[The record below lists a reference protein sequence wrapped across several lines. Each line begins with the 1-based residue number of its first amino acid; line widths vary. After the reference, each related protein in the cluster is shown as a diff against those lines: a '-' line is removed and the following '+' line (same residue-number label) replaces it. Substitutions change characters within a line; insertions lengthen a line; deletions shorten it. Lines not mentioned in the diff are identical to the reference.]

1 MLVLV
6 LIVSAFF
13 VQASSS
19 APSAQTSDSQQ
30 TVAQPAPSPQEISHL
45 KQKAEAGDAGA
56 QFALARAY
64 ENGKGVPQNDDLA
77 FQWCRKSADQG
88 NAEAQ
93 NELGI
98 MYRNGIGVER
108 NKEEAVK
115 WYEKAA
121 RQGNSHAM
129 FNLGAAY
136 YNGDGVVIND
146 ITAYAWFLLAK
157 QAGSSAAADAVQ
169 RQEAEMKSGG
179 VRDGY
184 LKIAEMY
191 EKGQELPQSYAE
203 AIPWYRKAGDLG
215 SDPAQV
221 RLLELLE
228 EGRGSEQDV
237 AQTRQWCQREQK
249 KNIRAAYCLGRMY
262 QLGWGVPKDLKS
274 AAELYRKAAEHGEGK
289 SMFELGQMYWNGT
302 GVKADKVSAYMWT
315 LLAYSA
321 RVAKARDLLLAQR
334 REMSSNELDKG
345 EIKAREMLLSH
356 PFVHLLPPPS

>member
-1 MLVLV
+1 MLVSVVVAIAL
-6 LIVSAFF
+6 LG
-13 VQASSS
+13 QASSS
-19 APSAQTSDSQQ
+19 APSDLTSSSQQ
-30 TVAQPAPSPQEISHL
+30 AVAQPAPSPHEISEL
-45 KQKAEAGDAGA
+45 KQKAEAGDAA
-56 QFALARAY
+56 SQFALARAY
-64 ENGKGVPQNDDLA
+64 ENGKGVPQNGTLA
-77 FQWCRKSADQG
+77 FQWCRKAAEQG
-88 NAEAQ
+88 NADAQ

-108 NKEEAVK
+108 NKEEAVN
-115 WYEKAA
+115 WYKKAA

-136 YNGDGVVIND
+136 YNGDGVEIND

-184 LKIAEMY
+184 LRIAEMY
-191 EKGQELPQSYAE
+191 EKGQELLQNYAE
-203 AIPWYRKAGDLG
+203 AIFWYRKAGELG

-228 EGRGSEQDV
+228 EGRGGEQDV

-262 QLGWGVPKDLKS
+262 QLGWGVPQDFKS
-274 AAELYRKAAEHGEGK
+274 AIELYRKAAGHGEGK
-289 SMFELGQMYWNGT
+289 AMLQLGHLYWDGT
-302 GVKADKVSAYMWT
+302 GVKPNKSTAYMWT
-315 LLAYSA
+315 LLSYSE
-321 RVAKARDLLLAQR
+321 RVPAAKDLLLAQKQQ
-334 REMSSNELDKG
+334 MSGEELDKAQQ
-345 EIKAREMLLSH
+345 KAEEFLRAH
-356 PFVHLLPPPS
+356 PVVHLLRPPS